1 MKGGLII
8 RSNVKKS
15 TDLPVSEEFLV
26 EFEKQVEDM
35 LRKAEKRARGNFRR
49 TLFARDL

>member
-8 RSNVKKS
+8 RSNIRKS
-15 TDLPVSEEFLV
+15 TDLPISEEFFV
-26 EFEKQVEDM
+26 EFEKKVEDM
-35 LRKAEKRARGNFRR
+35 LKSAEKRARGNFRR

>member
-8 RSNVKKS
+8 RSNIRKI
-15 TDLPVSEEFLV
+15 TDFSVSDEFFI

-35 LRKAEKRARGNFRR
+35 LKKAEKRAKENFRR
-49 TLFARDL
+49 TLLSRDL